1 MRKVPELPEVLEVL
15 AGPCEHAA
23 GSPSAGLSEAAR
35 RHAHQAGEEAREV
48 GGVGEAQGIGHLA
61 DGGSGVAQLSR
72 CFNHQPLLHDA
83 GGSLPTHREAS
94 AAQPHHRAAQ
104 RLAVA
109 GEAPVLPVMQVHQC
123 SELRHQEPFA
133 ACGFGAGRLLHM
145 AHQSLQ
151 VRQESSQ
158 QAAQGEITSGC
169 SPQKLLQQQL
179 RHSQGIGG
187 AQFLGVQTVRA
198 ATVEQ
203 GAEGGLLG
211 RCASRQWSAE
221 RNDKANSADSETK
234 CMDATG
240 GKYQQGWALQA
251 LLHAI
256 DAGFHTAA
264 VYQQQLPQGV
274 VSVGLNGPTPRF
286 AARGD
291 GLDVHRLRVGRPQ
304 GFPVKEESGNARI
317 GLAFGQ
323 HGRKVQ
329 VLVPRV
335 HVARTLRPY
344 AVHPLFSG
352 STRMQRTQVVII
364 GGGPSG
370 LLLSQLLS
378 RQGVASVVLEQRTHE
393 YVGARIRAGLLEPG
407 AVALLHEAGVGERL
421 QREGLVHGGF
431 EMAFAGRSHRI
442 DLQGLAGESVTVY
455 GQTEVQRDLCA
466 ARDAEGGDVR
476 YEATEVALHDIATS
490 APYVTFNHGG
500 SAQRIDCDF
509 IAGCDGYH
517 GVSRQTMPA
526 EVLRTFER
534 VYPFGWLGVLAD
546 VPPLAHELVYAN
558 HERGFALCSMRSA
571 TRSRYYVQC
580 PLTDKVEQWSDD
592 RFWDELSLRLPPQ
605 HAAHLTRGPSIEKSI
620 APLRSF
626 VAEPMR
632 HGRLFLVGDAAHI
645 VPPPGAKGL
654 NLAASDVRFLVEG
667 LVDHYRQGSASG
679 IDAYSQRALAR
690 VWRATRFSWWF
701 TSLMHKFDDD
711 PFAHRLQVTELDG
724 LTRSKAASQ
733 VVAELY
739 VGL

>member
-1 MRKVPELPEVLEVL
+1 VLSRSEVPALSGVL
-15 AGPCEHAA
+15 ARPCALGC
-23 GSPSAGLSEAAR
+23 GSPLTRLSEASR
-35 RHAHQAGEEAREV
+35 RHAHQPGEETREV
-48 GGVGEAQGIGHLA
+48 GGVCEAERISHFA
-61 DGGSGVAQLSR
+61 DGCGGVAQLP
-72 CFNHQPLLHDA
+72 CGFNDQPLLYKV
-83 GGSLPTHREAS
+83 GRSLPTHGEAS
-94 AAQPHHRAAQ
+94 TAQAHHRAAQ
-104 RLAVA
+104 CLAVA
-109 GEAPVLPVMQVHQC
+109 SQTPVLAVVQVYQRT
-123 SELRHQEPFA
+123 ELRHQHAFA
-133 ACGFGAGRLLHM
+133 VGGFSAGRLLHM

-151 VRQESSQ
+151 VRKKCRQ
-158 QAAQGEITSGC
+158 QAAQGKIASGGG
-169 SPQKLLQQQL
+169 PQELLQQQL
-179 RHSQGIGG
+179 RYAQGVGG
-187 AQFLGVQTVRA
+187 TQFLRIQPVRTA
-198 ATVEQ
+198 VVEQ
-203 GAEGGLLG
+203 GAEGGSFG
-211 RCASRQWSAE
+211 RRAGWQGAAE
-221 RNDKANSADSETK
+221 RHHEPGSTGGEAERV
-234 CMDATG
+234 DATG
-240 GKYQQGWALQA
+240 GKYQQGGPAKV
-251 LLHAI
+251 LLHAVY
-256 DAGFHTAA
+256 ARRHAAA
-264 VYQQQLPQGV
+264 VHQQQLSQGV
-274 VSVGLNGPTPRF
+274 VPVGLDGPAPRF
-286 AARGD
+286 AASGD
-291 GLDVHRLRVGRPQ
+291 GFDVHGLCVGCAQ
-304 GFPVKEESGNARI
+304 WLPVKKEGGNAGF

-335 HVARTLRPY
+335 HAVRRVRPY
-344 AVHPLFSG
+344 AVPPSFFG
-352 STRMQRTQVVII
+352 SSSMQRTQVVII
-364 GGGPSG
+364 GAGPSG
-370 LLLSQLLS
+370 LLLSQLLH
-378 RQGVASVVLEQRTHE
+378 RQGIASVVLEQRTRE

-476 YEATEVALHDIATS
+476 YEATDVALHDIASS
-490 APYVTFNHGG
+490 APYVTFTHEGRV
-500 SAQRIDCDF
+500 QRIDCDF

-517 GVSRQTMPA
+517 GVSRQTIPA
-526 EVLRTFER
+526 DVLRTFER

-580 PLTDKVEQWSDD
+580 SLTDKVEQWSDD
-592 RFWDELSLRLPPQ
+592 RFWDELSLRLPPP
-605 HAAHLTRGPSIEKSI
+605 HAANLVRGASIEKSI

-645 VPPPGAKGL
+645 VPPTGAKGL
-654 NLAASDVRFLVEG
+654 NLASSDVRYLVEG

-701 TSLMHKFDDD
+701 TSLMHKFDED